1 MVRREGSSSRLR
13 SRHGLVSGRRR
24 RRCRR
29 RQRAAR
35 VADIN
40 RTRLARDGRFE
51 VSEGDAEGIP
61 ESFNKRP
68 SVGQPLQYRKS
79 GEEVRRRDL
88 TPTEQAA

>member
-1 MVRREGSSSRLR
+1 MVWCLVVVVVVDVVVGSE
-13 SRHGLVSGRRR
+13 
-24 RRCRR
+24 
-29 RQRAAR
+29 QRAAR

>member
-1 MVRREGSSSRLR
+1 MVWCLIVVVVVVDVDVVVGSE
-13 SRHGLVSGRRR
+13 
-24 RRCRR
+24 
-29 RQRAAR
+29 QRAAR

-51 VSEGDAEGIP
+51 ISEGDAEGIP

>member
-13 SRHGLVSGRRR
+13 SRHGLVSG
-24 RRCRR
+24 RR

-51 VSEGDAEGIP
+51 VSEGDAEGTP

>member
-1 MVRREGSSSRLR
+1 MVWCLVVVVVDVDVVVGSE
-13 SRHGLVSGRRR
+13 
-24 RRCRR
+24 
-29 RQRAAR
+29 QRAAR

-51 VSEGDAEGIP
+51 ISEGDAEGIP